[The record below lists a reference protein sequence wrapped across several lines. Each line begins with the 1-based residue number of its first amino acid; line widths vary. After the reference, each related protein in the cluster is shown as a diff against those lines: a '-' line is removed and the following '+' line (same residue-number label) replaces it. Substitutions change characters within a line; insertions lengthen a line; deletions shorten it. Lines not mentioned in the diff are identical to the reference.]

1 MKPPVSQ
8 IALETEIEL
17 ICSCWMDEDNAKTL
31 LGSLKQSDFHTGAGM
46 FQFEVLESAWRR
58 YRDVSPSSLRK
69 VSSELGGPYLDT
81 YATCMEE
88 HFKGIG
94 TGVGPGHMKALI
106 QQVSEETTRHRLAEA
121 LGKAQVA
128 LLNRDLTLAE
138 AQAQTSDLLYR
149 ATLARRS
156 NRPQSWDEG
165 LGALEEKAQKAL
177 EAAEKGEE
185 IQEYIPTGLAP
196 LDEIITGIGV
206 PEFCVL
212 AARPGVGKTAF
223 ALQIGTHVAATRGP
237 VLFLTLELSKG
248 VCWKRIASQQLRM
261 RGKDFEKRPDL
272 IRKVREKNHL
282 LFLDDSPLRA
292 PQLRSRVELF
302 LLDHPNCSMVI
313 IDQLSKIVDDPSKHD
328 QMTLGCK
335 RACEIT
341 TELKIPVILLAQVG
355 RKAELREDAKPTLYD
370 LKATGSLEEDAR
382 KVFFIHRKWT
392 HKPGK
397 CDPREAQVLVP
408 KNGEGS
414 PGEADVLFDGYC
426 YTFSAPP
433 AEPPK
438 APTGSKGKG
447 KGKAAAPAEEL
458 WPAPTDADVPR
469 DMF

>member
-46 FQFEVLESAWRR
+46 LQFEVLESAWRR

-69 VSSELGGPYLDT
+69 VSTELGGPYLDT

-165 LGALEEKAQKAL
+165 LGNLEEKAQKKL

-185 IQEYIPTGLAP
+185 IQDYLATGLGP
-196 LDEIITGIGV
+196 LDEIINGIGV

-212 AARPGVGKTAF
+212 AARPGVGKTAL

-237 VLFLTLELSKG
+237 VLFLSLELSKE
-248 VCWKRIASQQLRM
+248 VCWRRIASQQLR
-261 RGKDFEKRPDL
+261 KHSKEFEKRPDL
-272 IRKVREKNHL
+272 IAQVRAKNVGL
-282 LFLDDSPLRA
+282 YIDDSPLRA

-302 LLDHPNCSMVI
+302 LLDHPDCAMVI

-335 RACEIT
+335 RACEVT
-341 TELKIPVILLAQVG
+341 TELKKPVILLAQVG

-370 LKATGSLEEDAR
+370 LKSTGSLEEDAR

-392 HKPGK
+392 HRPGK
-397 CDPREAQVLVP
+397 CDPEATSILVP

-414 PGEADVLFDGYC
+414 PGEAEVIFEGHC
-426 YTFSAPP
+426 YTFSPP
-433 AEPPK
+433 RPSVAGQEKP
-438 APTGSKGKG
+438 KGKG
-447 KGKAAAPAEEL
+447 KKKAEPQAEDL